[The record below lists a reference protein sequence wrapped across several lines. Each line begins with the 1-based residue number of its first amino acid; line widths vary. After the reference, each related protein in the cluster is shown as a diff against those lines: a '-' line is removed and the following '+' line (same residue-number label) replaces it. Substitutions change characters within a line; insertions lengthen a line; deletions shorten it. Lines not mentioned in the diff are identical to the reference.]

1 MELHDPH
8 QAEGVPRERRD
19 AAEHRRQILAVARAL
34 FAAHGVDAVC
44 MHEIARAA
52 GVGQGTLYRRF
63 AHKGAL
69 CAALL
74 ADSAAAFQDE
84 LGSAFAACTDTSAL
98 DLLARLVE
106 SLAAFNEEHAPL
118 LGAIGDA
125 AAGPRRGEAYCSPFY
140 AWLRLTTVD
149 LLGRAACRGEIAPLD
164 AECAADMIL
173 APLAID
179 SYLYQRQVR
188 GLSRERITA
197 TLRHLFVD
205 GLRGTHGW
213 KDQGG

>member
-1 MELHDPH
+1 MEPDDLQ
-8 QAEGVPRERRD
+8 QAEGAARERRD
-19 AAEHRRQILAVARAL
+19 AAEHRRRILAAARGL

-74 ADSAAAFQDE
+74 ADSASALQAEVAA
-84 LGSAFAACTDTSAL
+84 AFAAAPERPAL
-98 DLLARLVE
+98 EQLALLLEA
-106 SLAAFNEEHAPL
+106 LAAFNEAQAPL
-118 LGAIGDA
+118 LGAIVAA
-125 AAGPRRGEAYCSPFY
+125 AAGPRRAEAYGGPFY
-140 AWLRLTTVD
+140 CWLRATVAD
-149 LLGRAACRGEIAPLD
+149 LLGRAAAGGELAPLD
-164 AECAADMIL
+164 VECAADLIL

-188 GLSRERITA
+188 GISRERLIA
-197 TLRHLFVD
+197 TLRRLFVD
-205 GLRGTHGW
+205 GVRGPAER
-213 KDQGG
+213 